1 MRLDSK
7 KLIFSLFFLGL
18 ATSPGFLHGQQ
29 GQDSALA
36 GAQANTDSSR
46 FQSATERTPVLAEIK
61 LSSEGVTA
69 VDTAGGRW
77 TYDFERLQFTATQPA
92 SASDTRGREPGGN
105 EEAVPSAEV
114 RCTERK
120 VVDYPA
126 LTAVYVGRDEYVEGD
141 IVAYSRVT
149 IKGWVK
155 GNVQSLNKAVLITST
170 GRVDGNV
177 QAPQVEI
184 KNGGVVLGKVI
195 ETPAYEIPVD
205 VIKSGVSMAGM
216 WVVFGFALAS
226 LLVAFLALSLAPVR
240 MATMNECIA
249 GQPVKSAL
257 MGFMFVFLLPVI
269 ILLVCLTVVGLLVV
283 WMVPL
288 AYFAAFTVGMC
299 STGYLV
305 SVAVMRRLGRPRP
318 GTWLGSLL
326 GVTFFM
332 GLWALTALTLGVG
345 NEQWS
350 GSEGTGVLLLVISI
364 LVTCYPLLAGIGA
377 AVMTRFGSRPYVRRK
392 SVFARSTEP
401 APAPAPPPIPEGPSD
416 FTPRIPRPPTGPM
429 PADPADSRRFDTTEN

>member
-7 KLIFSLFFLGL
+7 KLIFTSLVLGL
-18 ATSPGFLHGQQ
+18 TMSPGFLFGQQ
-29 GQDSALA
+29 QGDSSLPATPTR
-36 GAQANTDSSR
+36 TDSSR
-46 FQSATERTPVLAEIK
+46 SQSASERTPVFEEIK

-69 VDTAGGRW
+69 VDTAGGHW
-77 TYDFERLQFTATQPA
+77 VYDFERLKFTATQPA
-92 SASDTRGREPGGN
+92 PATDAGGREGGGG
-105 EEAVPSAEV
+105 EETVPPADV

-126 LTAVYVGRDEYVEGD
+126 LTAVYVGRDEYVDGD

-184 KNGGVVLGKVI
+184 KDGGVVLGKVI

-216 WVVFGFALAS
+216 WVVFGFALAT
-226 LLVAFLALSLAPVR
+226 LLVAFLALSLAPSR
-240 MATMNECIA
+240 MAAMNECIA
-249 GQPVKSAL
+249 GQPVKSPL
-257 MGFMFVFLLPVI
+257 MGLLFVFLLPVI
-269 ILLVCLTVVGLLVV
+269 ILLVCLTIVGVLVV
-283 WMVPL
+283 WLVPL
-288 AYFAAFTVGMC
+288 AYFAALTVGMC

-305 SVAVMRRLGRPRP
+305 SVAVMRRLGRQRP
-318 GTWLGSLL
+318 GTWLGSLI
-326 GVTFFM
+326 GVAFFM

-345 NEQWS
+345 NDQLS
-350 GSEGTGVLLLVISI
+350 SSEGTGVFLLVISI
-364 LVTCYPLLAGIGA
+364 LATCYPLLAGIGA
-377 AVMTRFGSRPYVRRK
+377 AVMTRFGSRPYVKRK

-401 APAPAPPPIPEGPSD
+401 APAPAPPPMHEGPTD
-416 FTPRIPRPPTGPM
+416 FPPRIPRPPTGPM
-429 PADPADSRRFDTTEN
+429 PADPSDSRRYDTTEN